1 MNRFKSL
8 KQMQHFY
15 CTELKKKK
23 GKTISVDNYS
33 KHMQHCIKFWKDS
46 KQNLLDIEV
55 NTFPQIK
62 HVHSFE
68 SHLLK
73 NKLKFLMMSCSFKT
87 NPASLPTHPE
97 NWYISCLVYSDTSTS
112 KHAGCCHNDWPDSF
126 MAGHLIVS
134 MMNMSWL

>member
-55 NTFPQIK
+55 NTFP
-62 HVHSFE
+62 
-68 SHLLK
+68 
-73 NKLKFLMMSCSFKT
+73 
-87 NPASLPTHPE
+87 
-97 NWYISCLVYSDTSTS
+97 
-112 KHAGCCHNDWPDSF
+112 
-126 MAGHLIVS
+126 
-134 MMNMSWL
+134 